1 MSIHNI
7 DSRQILGTVES
18 NLSLPLIS
26 IKDKVFHDNK
36 IKFKTNMLDE
46 LLYNYD
52 GWIIKDEWLNDL
64 YKENRYPVSLSVVL
78 LKFIPRI
85 VIRKITEDGE
95 ELW

>member
-1 MSIHNI
+1 MNIHNI
-7 DSRQILGTVES
+7 DNRQILGTVES

-26 IKDKVFHDNK
+26 IKDKIFQDNK

-46 LLYNYD
+46 ILYNYD
-52 GWIIKDEWLNDL
+52 GWIIKNEWLDEL
-64 YKENRYPVSLSVVL
+64 YEENRYPVSLSIVL

-85 VIRKITEDGE
+85 VIKKITEEGE